1 MWGWKA
7 AVQAGGDQDG
17 PLVGGSG
24 QLTEQGFGDPN
35 GLLACSGASSQG
47 SLYPWRTLHLRTT
60 PEPLL

>member
-24 QLTEQGFGDPN
+24 QLTEQGFGDPAWTS
-35 GLLACSGASSQG
+35 GLLWSLLSGK
-47 SLYPWRTLHLRTT
+47 PV
-60 PEPLL
+60 PLEDTAPAHNP